1 MWVSRMSYWARNIR
15 VIYRRNQDLAAEVA
29 EALQERSK
37 LFGINDE
44 KWWKVAKETIL
55 HTKPS
60 GQVDVLKR
68 TWTPLAHVSNTAFSK
83 TYGYKTRTHIFS
95 WST

>member
-44 KWWKVAKETIL
+44 SDE
-55 HTKPS
+55 
-60 GQVDVLKR
+60 R
-68 TWTPLAHVSNTAFSK
+68 
-83 TYGYKTRTHIFS
+83 
-95 WST
+95 